1 MSSELASTP
10 TFNVRHLIQ
19 QLSPSSHITNPTT
32 DLWYGGS
39 FSAWESLGGILTS
52 VPTVTSWAP
61 NRLDIVAT
69 GTDYAAYHKWWDG
82 SSWGGFEDFGG
93 IFTSELAITS
103 WGANRLDF
111 FGRGTD
117 NACYHKWWDGAAWG
131 GYEDLGGILVG
142 PITAVDWGND
152 RM

>member
-1 MSSELASTP
+1 
-10 TFNVRHLIQ
+10 
-19 QLSPSSHITNPTT
+19 
-32 DLWYGGS
+32 
-39 FSAWESLGGILTS
+39 
-52 VPTVTSWAP
+52 
-61 NRLDIVAT
+61 VAT
-69 GTDYAAYHKWWDG
+69 GTDWAAYHKWWDG
-82 SSWGGFEDFGG
+82 SSWGSWEDQGG

-103 WGANRLDF
+103 WSENRLDF

-117 NACYHKWWDGAAWG
+117 NACYHKWWDGSAWD